1 MQRPLLLLVQEPKH
15 PKWDVV
21 ERGVL
26 DVVPHN
32 VGFRGVYR
40 SNLAAGFVFPTFFI
54 ILFFDAKIRIIIKTA
69 HSVVHFF
76 AVFAR

>member
-1 MQRPLLLLVQEPKH
+1 M
-15 PKWDVV
+15 

-26 DVVPHN
+26 DVVSHN

-69 HSVVHFF
+69 HSVVQFF
-76 AVFAR
+76 DVFAR